1 MRGPM
6 LLLLLTPAVLLAQ
19 RPQVAPAE
27 AFDRELKRNR
37 FGTWL
42 VLEDEGAAW
51 GGVMRSA
58 LDEEPMVLL
67 NLPLKVVAG
76 GKKADALA
84 ATLRDRFGWSRGAHW
99 ALVDGKGRVQAEGAE
114 VPTGAALGR
123 AVDQAG
129 LPSRTQELEAFL
141 RQSPDRLDARAAL
154 IQVHLAVAS
163 RRTWKAL
170 GSAEPK
176 PAEASGPVPVKPLGP
191 EADLAIWGA
200 AAHQLDALL
209 RETDGAPLGG
219 AQGFVFSN
227 GIRRSAAEHSPS
239 VVAVLNRH
247 RGALEEKLRRQP
259 EDSEAWQL
267 WTVASQK
274 CGGWPL
280 QPLLATMTP
289 LPGASAGQWPPW
301 SVLEEYL
308 KDAKSRGEWAT
319 IREVLEPRWAELREA
334 LLDDRRSAGGDAFP
348 WNWILGPLVEAQI
361 AQGDTGAAD
370 QVLNE
375 AAEVISWPGL
385 PAKARDLATRL
396 NRPDLATRWGAL
408 TPKSR

>member
-1 MRGPM
+1 M
-6 LLLLLTPAVLLAQ
+6 LLLLLTPAVLMAQ
-19 RPQVAPAE
+19 RSQASPAE
-27 AFDRELKRNR
+27 TFNRELKRNR

-51 GGVMRSA
+51 GGAMRSA

-84 ATLRDRFGWSRGAHW
+84 ATLRDRFGWSKGARW

-114 VPTGAALGR
+114 APTSTALGR

-154 IQVHLAVAS
+154 IQVQLTVAS

-170 GSAEPK
+170 GTPEAK
-176 PAEASGPVPVKPLGP
+176 PVEASDPAPVKPLGP

-200 AAHQLDALL
+200 VAYQLDTIL
-209 RETDGAPLGG
+209 RETGGAPLGG

-259 EDSEAWQL
+259 EDSETWQL

-280 QPLLATMTP
+280 QPLLATMSP

-308 KDAKSRGEWAT
+308 KDAKSRGEWAM
-319 IREVLEPRWAELREA
+319 IRQVLEPRWAELREA

-348 WNWILGPLVEAQI
+348 WNWILGPLVEAQV

-385 PAKARDLATRL
+385 PAKARDLALRL